1 MSKYVTYQT
10 GIHAHGDFEV
20 MRESTAELYAAVGF
34 SKRTDEINADIAM
47 FEYDNLIKMI
57 VGIENPAPKLPSYE
71 AWYLA
76 RYNRLPS

>member
-1 MSKYVTYQT
+1 MTNYVEYQT
-10 GIHAHGDFEV
+10 PIHGHDEFEV

-34 SKRTDEINADIAM
+34 SKRTDEINRDIAM
-47 FEYDNLIKMI
+47 MNYDNLIKMI
-57 VGIENPAPKLPSYE
+57 DDIENPKPKLPSYE